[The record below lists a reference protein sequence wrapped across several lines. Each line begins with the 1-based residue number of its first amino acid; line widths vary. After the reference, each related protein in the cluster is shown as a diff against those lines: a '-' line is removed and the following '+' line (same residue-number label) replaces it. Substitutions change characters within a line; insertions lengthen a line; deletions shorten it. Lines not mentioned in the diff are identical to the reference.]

1 MSLLKTQGLEV
12 TSHAHGL
19 ETSFSC
25 SFGNGGRI
33 VAFNAEYDALPG
45 IGHACGHNLIAA
57 GSIAAFLG
65 LVSILKSEPSL
76 KGTAL
81 LLGTPAEEGGGG
93 KLKLM
98 AAGAYKDVSA
108 CLMTHPFSYPGNV
121 AYG

>member
-1 MSLLKTQGLEV
+1 MRGGQNRRDGLLVILKIPQPLLPQRTILRRYSL
-12 TSHAHGL
+12 A
-19 ETSFSC
+19 
-25 SFGNGGRI
+25 
-33 VAFNAEYDALPG
+33 
-45 IGHACGHNLIAA
+45 IA
-57 GSIAAFLG
+57 GVAAFLG

-93 KLKLM
+93 KLKLI